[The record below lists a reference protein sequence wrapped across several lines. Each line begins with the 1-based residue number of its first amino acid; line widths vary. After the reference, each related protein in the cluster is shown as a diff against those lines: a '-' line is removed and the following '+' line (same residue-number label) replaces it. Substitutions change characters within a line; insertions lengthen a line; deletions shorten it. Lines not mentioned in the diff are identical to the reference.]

1 MPLTLGE
8 IESQWSLAI
17 KPLQELRK
25 FATLHTAAGSDI
37 NVGAN
42 YLPMEDAL
50 VQALEGDYAAEK
62 IAALQGFR
70 SRLNGALAIAPSV
83 MAPHILEYGK
93 FIQMPETD
101 LQALMTRIWDYMVA
115 NNLSVET
122 RDFTFG
128 SMVPKVGNIGTG
140 TIIRLNI
147 DESGFEIEN
156 QSAISTGGGML
167 KMCECTADRNSGA
180 NQGNETF
187 LFYGAAPDRDDLR
200 INGIRGSVLVQ
211 GVTAIDAQAYIQ
223 NPSFE
228 SHGGT
233 DASAF
238 SSATQL
244 TGWTMSAFANFVPI
258 STDYYRSYSRIT
270 TPRSLRFLNNGYIT
284 QNLDRSNAQARL
296 PMYVHIA
303 FKRETACDG
312 TLTVT
317 FGAQTFN
324 VVLAAQTGWT
334 ILKLGPTSVN
344 WLKNWN
350 TETPVVK
357 IELSGRS
364 VGTLLI
370 DDVIIAPFSPF
381 DGGWYAIL
389 GGASPFLKQDAFSWR
404 DYVPA
409 SEGILQHWNYRAL
422 GRYLPPAT
430 SSNATWADPT

>member
-42 YLPMEDAL
+42 YLTMEDAL

-62 IAALQGFR
+62 IRALQGFR
-70 SRLNGALAIAPSV
+70 GQINGALATAASV

-101 LQALMTRIWDYMVA
+101 LQALMTRIWDYMVL

-128 SMVPKVGNIGTG
+128 SVAAGAGSTGTG
-140 TIIRLNI
+140 TIVRLNV
-147 DESGFEIEN
+147 DESGFDIEN

-211 GVTAIDAQAYIQ
+211 GITAIDTQAYIS

-238 SSATQL
+238 TAATQL
-244 TGWTMSAFANFVPI
+244 TGWTMSDYTKVTPI
-258 STDYYRSYSRIT
+258 ATDYYRSYSRIT
-270 TPRSLRFLNNGYIT
+270 TPRCLRFTDNCYIT

-317 FGAQTFN
+317 FGGTTFN
-324 VVLAAQTGWT
+324 VALVAQSGWT
-334 ILKLGPTSVN
+334 ILRLGPTKYN

-350 TETPVVK
+350 TETPVIK
-357 IELSGRS
+357 IQLSGRS

-370 DDVIIAPFSPF
+370 DDVMIAPFSPF
-381 DGGWYAIL
+381 DGGWYAVV
-389 GGASPFLKQDAFSWR
+389 GGATPFLKQDSFSWR

-409 SEGILQHWNYRAL
+409 SEGILQYWSYRAL
-422 GRYLPPAT
+422 GRYLPHAT